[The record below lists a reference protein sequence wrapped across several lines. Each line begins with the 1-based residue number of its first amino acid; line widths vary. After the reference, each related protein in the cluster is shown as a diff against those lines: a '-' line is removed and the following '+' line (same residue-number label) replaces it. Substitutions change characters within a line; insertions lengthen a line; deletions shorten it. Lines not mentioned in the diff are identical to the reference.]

1 MKNSEKNNKKIIIE
15 ENKNQ
20 GENAASVEIKRK
32 RGRPKKTDNNN
43 LIELKN
49 KKNKINNIDNPA
61 SIENTGFE
69 GDKKINKNNKKNT
82 GKNKINTEKNDIIP
96 VNNPDLN
103 QVKTRGRGR
112 PKGTTGTIRL
122 DRRVNTEPGDN
133 TKFLTHDIKIM
144 HLPTV
149 DINNPDDVQQRI
161 DDYFSICAEDD
172 IKPSIASLALAFSV
186 SRFDLYDYVN
196 GRNEKIKNIE
206 SIHILKNAYNVI
218 NSYYEHCMNNGK
230 INPVAGIFLMKNNM
244 GYKDN
249 TEHVISVNQD
259 NNVTDNDI
267 YNRAALVE

>member
-1 MKNSEKNNKKIIIE
+1 MAIKVKTDKLQGVFCKHFEKFTKTRKEKIKINLNYYINYAPQKNN
-15 ENKNQ
+15 N
-20 GENAASVEIKRK
+20 
-32 RGRPKKTDNNN
+32 
-43 LIELKN
+43 
-49 KKNKINNIDNPA
+49 
-61 SIENTGFE
+61 
-69 GDKKINKNNKKNT
+69 
-82 GKNKINTEKNDIIP
+82 IIP
-96 VNNPDLN
+96 VQDPGEN
-103 QVKTRGRGR
+103 QGITKHRGR
-112 PKGTTGTIRL
+112 PKGSTGTIRM

-149 DINNPDDVQQRI
+149 DINNPSDVQQRI

-206 SIHILKNAYNVI
+206 CIHILKNAYNTI
-218 NSYYEHCMNNGK
+218 NSYYEHMMNNGK